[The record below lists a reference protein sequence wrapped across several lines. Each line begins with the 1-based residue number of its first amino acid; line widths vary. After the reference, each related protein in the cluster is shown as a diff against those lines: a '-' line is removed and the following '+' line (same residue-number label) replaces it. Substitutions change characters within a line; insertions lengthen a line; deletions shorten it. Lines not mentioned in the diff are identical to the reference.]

1 MRRFFPV
8 TFRPS
13 FARVGLLA
21 LGFAQGFIAQA
32 EASDATPSSPPPTA
46 AITDQR
52 RASFQLLR
60 ELDRFLDHHPLVEG
74 DLRPD
79 PALLESAPYLER
91 HPALRQFLDAN
102 PAVSATLKSEPR
114 HLLHR
119 ALRREAN
126 VPLKWSEVVQL
137 DAFLNRSPAVERQL
151 TGNPALIRATG
162 FLATR
167 PQLREFLAQNAAL
180 ARGFLPAA
188 PAP

>member
-1 MRRFFPV
+1 MPRPFPA

-13 FARVGLLA
+13 FARIGLLA

-32 EASDATPSSPPPTA
+32 KASDATPSSPPPTA

-52 RASFQLLR
+52 RAAFQLLR
-60 ELDRFLDHHPLVEG
+60 ELDRFLDHHPLIEN

-79 PALLESAPYLER
+79 PALLESAAYLEI
-91 HPALRQFLDAN
+91 HPALRQFLETN
-102 PAVSATLKSEPR
+102 PEVSAALKSEPR

-151 TGNPALIRATG
+151 TSDPALIRAPG

-167 PQLREFLAQNAAL
+167 PQLREFLAQNTAL